1 MDPRVR
7 CVAVDLETT
16 GLIPGHD
23 RIVEIGAVAFSPAG
37 CVESEFAELV
47 DPGIPIPRAASRV
60 SGITDDMVHAK
71 PPVDR
76 VLPAFLAFLGDAV
89 PVAHNAAFD
98 VGFLAADATRLG
110 LAAPSTPVIDTRAL
124 ARAVFPDRRS
134 YALDALCREL
144 GLDARSAH
152 RGLADAH
159 SCRMLFLACV
169 ERLAAAGAST
179 EPEALASIG
188 GPVID
193 LAGRAPAALATV
205 VSLSRA
211 LAGGADVEI
220 AYESSRKERTF
231 RRIQPL
237 SFSIVGGAP
246 AVIAFCRLR
255 GERRTFLVD
264 SIREI
269 RAV

>member
-1 MDPRVR
+1 MDARVR
-7 CVAVDLETT
+7 CVAFDLETT

-23 RIVEIGAVAFSPAG
+23 RIVEIGAVAFSPTG
-37 CVESEFAELV
+37 GVEAEFAELV
-47 DPGIPIPRAASRV
+47 DPGIPIPPAASRV
-60 SGITDDMVHAK
+60 SGIIDGMVSGR
-71 PPVDR
+71 PPVDA

-98 VGFLAADATRLG
+98 VGFLAADAARLG

-134 YALDALCREL
+134 FALDALCRDL
-144 GLDARSAH
+144 GLAARSEH

-159 SCRMLFLACV
+159 GCRMLFLDCLG
-169 ERLAAAGAST
+169 RLDAAGAAT
-179 EPEALASIG
+179 GPADLAAVG
-188 GPVID
+188 GTVID
-193 LAGRAPAALATV
+193 LAARAPAATARV
-205 VSLSRA
+205 VDLSRA
-211 LAGGADVEI
+211 IEAGADVEI
-220 AYESSRKERTF
+220 SYESAKGERTF

-237 SFSIVGGAP
+237 SFSIVGGTP
-246 AVIAFCRLR
+246 AVVAFCRLR

>member
-1 MDPRVR
+1 MDPLVR

-37 CVESEFAELV
+37 GVEAEFAELV
-47 DPGIPIPRAASRV
+47 DPGIPIPHAASHV
-60 SGITDDMVHAK
+60 SGITDDLVRGR
-71 PPVDR
+71 PTVTG

-89 PVAHNAAFD
+89 PVAHNAPFD
-98 VGFLAADATRLG
+98 VGFLAADAARLG
-110 LAAPSTPVIDTRAL
+110 IAAPSTPVIDTRAL
-124 ARAVFPDRRS
+124 ARAAFPDRQS
-134 YALDALCREL
+134 YALDALCRQMCFAT
-144 GLDARSAH
+144 GSAH

-159 SCRMLFLACV
+159 SCRMLFLACL
-169 ERLAAAGAST
+169 ERLEAAGAGT
-179 EPEALASIG
+179 DPAALAAIG

-193 LAGRAPAALATV
+193 LAARAPAALATV
-205 VSLSRA
+205 VDLSRA
-211 LAGGADVEI
+211 IEGGADVEI
-220 AYESSRKERTF
+220 AYESAAKERTF

-237 SFSIVGGAP
+237 SFSIVGGSP

>member
-1 MDPRVR
+1 MEPGQR
-7 CVAVDLETT
+7 CVAFDLETT

-37 CVESEFAELV
+37 GVEAEFAELV
-47 DPGIPIPRAASRV
+47 DPGIPMPRAASRV
-60 SGITDDMVHAK
+60 SGITDDMVRGRPA
-71 PPVDR
+71 VDG
-76 VLPAFLAFLGDAV
+76 VLPAFLAFLGDAL

-98 VGFLAADATRLG
+98 VGFLAADAVRLG
-110 LAAPSTPVIDTRAL
+110 LTAPSTPVVDTRAL
-124 ARAVFPDRRS
+124 ARVVFPGRGS
-134 YALDALCREL
+134 YSLEALCRVL
-144 GLDARSAH
+144 GLEGGSAH

-159 SCRMLFLACV
+159 GCRTLFLACLG
-169 ERLAAAGAST
+169 RLEAAGTAT

-193 LAGRAPAALATV
+193 LAARAPAALATV
-205 VSLSRA
+205 AGLSRA
-211 LAGGADVEI
+211 IEGGADVEI
-220 AYESSRKERTF
+220 AYDSARKGRTV

-237 SFSIVGGAP
+237 AFSIVGGSA

>member
-37 CVESEFAELV
+37 GVEAEFCELV
-47 DPGIPIPRAASRV
+47 DPGIPIPPAASRV
-60 SGITDDMVHAK
+60 SGITDEMVLG
-71 PPVDR
+71 R
-76 VLPAFLAFLGDAV
+76 PAVAGPLAGFLAFLGAAV

-98 VGFLAADATRLG
+98 VGFLAADAARLE

-124 ARAVFPDRRS
+124 ARAAFPGRPS
-134 YALDALCREL
+134 YALDSLCREL
-144 GLDARSAH
+144 DLARTAH
-152 RGLADAH
+152 RALADAH
-159 SCRMLFLACV
+159 SCRMLFLACL
-169 ERLAAAGAST
+169 ERLEAGGAATA
-179 EPEALASIG
+179 PESLAAVG

-205 VSLSRA
+205 ADLSRA
-211 LAGGADVEI
+211 ISRQTDVEI
-220 AYESSRKERTF
+220 AYENARKERTF

-237 SFSIVGGAP
+237 FFTIVGGSA
-246 AVIAFCRLR
+246 AVVAFCRLR

-269 RAV
+269 KAV

>member
-1 MDPRVR
+1 MDPQVR

-37 CVESEFAELV
+37 GVESEFSELV
-47 DPGIPIPRAASRV
+47 NPGISIPRAASWV
-60 SGITDDMVHAK
+60 SGITDDMVNGRPTVAG
-71 PPVDR
+71 
-76 VLPAFLAFLGDAV
+76 VLPSFLAFLGDAV

-98 VGFLAADATRLG
+98 VGFLAADAVRLG
-110 LAAPSTPVIDTRAL
+110 LTAPSTPVIDTRAL

-134 YALDALCREL
+134 YSLEALCRER
-144 GLDARSAH
+144 GLNTGSAH

-159 SCRMLFLACV
+159 SCRMLFLACL
-169 ERLAAAGAST
+169 ERLEAAGTKTDPAD
-179 EPEALASIG
+179 LASIG

-193 LAGRAPAALATV
+193 LAARAPATLATV
-205 VSLSRA
+205 VDLSHA
-211 LAGGADVEI
+211 IEGGVDVEI
-220 AYESSRKERTF
+220 AYESAKKERTF

-237 SFSIVGGAP
+237 SFSIVGGSP

>member
-1 MDPRVR
+1 MNPRVR
-7 CVAVDLETT
+7 CMAFDLETT

-37 CVESEFAELV
+37 GVEAEFAELV
-47 DPGIPIPRAASRV
+47 DPGIPIPHAASHV
-60 SGITDDMVHAK
+60 SGITDDMVRGRSTVAGT
-71 PPVDR
+71 
-76 VLPAFLAFLGDAV
+76 LPAFLAFLGDAV

-98 VGFLAADATRLG
+98 VGFLAADAARLG

-124 ARAVFPDRRS
+124 ARAVFPHRRS

-144 GLDARSAH
+144 GLDVRFAH

-169 ERLAAAGAST
+169 ERLEAAGAAT
-179 EPEALASIG
+179 EPSALAAIG

-193 LAGRAPAALATV
+193 LAARAPAALATV
-205 VSLSRA
+205 VGLSRA
-211 LAGGADVEI
+211 IEGGSDVEI
-220 AYESSRKERTF
+220 AYESSKKECTF

-237 SFSIVGGAP
+237 SFSIVGGSP

>member
-37 CVESEFAELV
+37 GAEAEFSELV
-47 DPGIPIPRAASRV
+47 NPCIPIPRPASRV
-60 SGITDDMVHAK
+60 SGITDDMVRDR
-71 PPVDR
+71 PPVDG
-76 VLPAFLAFLGDAV
+76 VLPSFLAFLGDAV

-98 VGFLAADATRLG
+98 VGFLAADAVRLG
-110 LAAPSTPVIDTRAL
+110 LAAPSTPAIDTRAL
-124 ARAVFPDRRS
+124 ARAVFPNRRS
-134 YALDALCREL
+134 YSLEALCRDL
-144 GLDARSAH
+144 GLAAGSAH

-159 SCRMLFLACV
+159 GCRMLFLACV
-169 ERLAAAGAST
+169 ERLDAAGAKT
-179 EPEALASIG
+179 DPADLAAIG

-193 LAGRAPAALATV
+193 LAARAPAALATV
-205 VSLSRA
+205 VDLSRA
-211 LAGGADVEI
+211 IEGGADVEI
-220 AYESSRKERTF
+220 AYESAKRERTL

-237 SFSIVGGAP
+237 SFAIVGGSP
-246 AVIAFCRLR
+246 AVVAFCRLR

>member
-1 MDPRVR
+1 MDPQIR

-23 RIVEIGAVAFSPAG
+23 RIVEIGAVAFSPATG
-37 CVESEFAELV
+37 VEGEFAELV
-47 DPGIPIPRAASRV
+47 NPGIPIPRDASRV
-60 SGITDDMVHAK
+60 SGITDDMVRGRPTVAG
-71 PPVDR
+71 
-76 VLPAFLAFLGDAV
+76 VLPPFLAFLADAV
-89 PVAHNAAFD
+89 PLAHNAAFD
-98 VGFLAADATRLG
+98 VGFLAADAARLG

-134 YALDALCREL
+134 YALDALCRDA
-144 GLDARSAH
+144 GLAVRSAH

-159 SCRMLFLACV
+159 SCRMLFLACL
-169 ERLAAAGAST
+169 ERLEAAGAST
-179 EPEALASIG
+179 EPADLAAIG

-193 LAGRAPAALATV
+193 LAARAPAALATV
-205 VSLSRA
+205 VGLSRA
-211 LAGGADVEI
+211 IEGGTDVEI
-220 AYESSRKERTF
+220 EYESAKKEHTF
-231 RRIQPL
+231 RRIHPL
-237 SFSIVGGAP
+237 AFSVVGGSP

-269 RAV
+269 RTV

>member
-1 MDPRVR
+1 MDPHVR

-37 CVESEFAELV
+37 GVESEFAELV
-47 DPGIPIPRAASRV
+47 NPGTPIPRAASQV
-60 SGITDDMVHAK
+60 SGITDDMVS
-71 PPVDR
+71 DR
-76 VLPAFLAFLGDAV
+76 PTVAGVLPSFLAFLGDAV

-98 VGFLAADATRLG
+98 VGFLAADAARLG

-124 ARAVFPDRRS
+124 ARAVFPGRRS
-134 YALDALCREL
+134 YALEALCREI
-144 GLDARSAH
+144 GLAAGSAH

-159 SCRMLFLACV
+159 SCRMLFLACR
-169 ERLAAAGAST
+169 ERLAAAGAAT
-179 EPEALASIG
+179 EPEALAAIG

-193 LAGRAPAALATV
+193 LAARAPAALATV
-205 VSLSRA
+205 VDLSHA
-211 LAGGADVEI
+211 IEGGADVEI
-220 AYESSRKERTF
+220 AYESARKERTF

-237 SFSIVGGAP
+237 SFAVVGGAT

>member
-23 RIVEIGAVAFSPAG
+23 RIVEIGAVAFSPAAG
-37 CVESEFAELV
+37 VEAEFAELV
-47 DPGIPIPRAASRV
+47 DPGIPIPPVASRV
-60 SGITDDMVHAK
+60 SGITDDMVRGRPTVAGS
-71 PPVDR
+71 
-76 VLPAFLAFLGDAV
+76 LPAFLAFLGDAV
-89 PVAHNAAFD
+89 PVAHNAPFD
-98 VGFLAADATRLG
+98 VGFLAADAARLG
-110 LAAPSTPVIDTRAL
+110 LAAPSTPVVDTRAL
-124 ARAVFPDRRS
+124 ARAVFPDRRR
-134 YALDALCREL
+134 YALEALCREL
-144 GLDARSAH
+144 GLARSAH

-159 SCRMLFLACV
+159 SCRMLFLACL
-169 ERLAAAGAST
+169 ERLEAAGAGT
-179 EPEALASIG
+179 DPADLASIG

-193 LAGRAPAALATV
+193 LAARAPAALATV
-205 VSLSRA
+205 AGLSRA
-211 LAGGADVEI
+211 IEGGADVEI
-220 AYESSRKERTF
+220 AYESARKERTF

-237 SFSIVGGAP
+237 SFSVVGGSP

>member
-37 CVESEFAELV
+37 GVASEYSELV
-47 DPGIPIPRAASRV
+47 NPGIPIPRAASRV
-60 SGITDDMVHAK
+60 SGITDDMVNGRPA
-71 PPVDR
+71 VCA
-76 VLPAFLAFLGDAV
+76 VLPSFLAFLGDAV

-98 VGFLAADATRLG
+98 VGFLAADAARLA

-124 ARAVFPDRRS
+124 ARAVAPGRRS
-134 YALDALCREL
+134 YSLEALFRDL
-144 GLDARSAH
+144 GLVAGSAH
-152 RGLADAH
+152 RALADAH
-159 SCRMLFLACV
+159 SCRMLFLACL
-169 ERLAAAGAST
+169 ERLDAAGAKT
-179 EPEALASIG
+179 DPADLAAIG

-193 LAGRAPAALATV
+193 LAARAPSALATV
-205 VSLSRA
+205 VALSRA
-211 LAGGADVEI
+211 IERGADMEI
-220 AYESSRKERTF
+220 AYESAAKERTF

-237 SFSIVGGAP
+237 SFSIVGGAA
-246 AVIAFCRLR
+246 AVVAFCRLR
-255 GERRTFLVD
+255 GARRTFLVD

-269 RAV
+269 KTV